1 MSKYEVKDVVCDY
14 GLYEDGELKLILNS
28 RQNALT
34 IKRILEVDESV
45 PNQATVCNMVEV
57 PTAEFAECIG
67 NISNSIIACLK
78 EIDKDTLIKYI
89 TDEII
94 KIQTTE
100 IVCRSEGLK

>member
-28 RQNALT
+28 KQNALT

-57 PTAEFAECIG
+57 PEEFADSVKNAMTAVIG
-67 NISNSIIACLK
+67 FFSQLSDKMLIDYIMSEIKKAKSQPNSTKKWGA
-78 EIDKDTLIKYI
+78 
-89 TDEII
+89 
-94 KIQTTE
+94 
-100 IVCRSEGLK
+100 

>member
-28 RQNALT
+28 KQNALT

-57 PTAEFAECIG
+57 PEEFADSVKNALTAVIG
-67 NISNSIIACLK
+67 FFSQLSDKMLIDYIMSEIKKAKSQPNSTKKWGA
-78 EIDKDTLIKYI
+78 
-89 TDEII
+89 
-94 KIQTTE
+94 
-100 IVCRSEGLK
+100 

>member
-57 PTAEFAECIG
+57 PEEFADSVKNAMNAVIG
-67 NISNSIIACLK
+67 FLSQLSDKMLIDYIMSEIKKAKSQQNSVKKWGA
-78 EIDKDTLIKYI
+78 
-89 TDEII
+89 
-94 KIQTTE
+94 
-100 IVCRSEGLK
+100 

>member
-57 PTAEFAECIG
+57 PEEFADSVKNAMNAVIG
-67 NISNSIIACLK
+67 FLSQLSDEMLIDYIMLEIKKAKSQPNSTKKWGA
-78 EIDKDTLIKYI
+78 
-89 TDEII
+89 
-94 KIQTTE
+94 
-100 IVCRSEGLK
+100 